1 MIEWLEADP
10 LPPVCQECERKQLE
24 YEAADEAGKLKM
36 EEDGF
41 FFDCGSCDHGG
52 ERFYLSHKDELL
64 LAKKGKEKMIERLQR
79 EIAEIDRE
87 LAATK

>member
-1 MIEWLEADP
+1 MPEWIEADP
-10 LPPVCQECERKQLE
+10 LPPVCQECDRKQKE

-41 FFDCGSCDHGG
+41 FFDCGSCEHGG
-52 ERFYLSHKDELL
+52 ERFYLSRKDELL
-64 LAKKGKEKMIERLQR
+64 LAKKSRQKAIERLQR

-87 LAATK
+87 LAATE